1 MKKAL
6 LSPVA
11 LAVMLAACQ
20 PDTASQANQNA
31 AQQKTGQQD
40 TTQLQR
46 TSQQNSDIA
55 KNNPLLA
62 ESSAPF
68 GVPEFSKIT
77 IEHYEPAFDFA
88 IAQNQQEIDDI
99 ANSSEAANFE
109 NTIEAMEK
117 SGQALNHVATVFYA
131 LNGTDTSKEM
141 QNIAKKMSP
150 RLSALNDDIYLNAKL
165 FARVKSV
172 YEQRDSLDLRVD
184 QKTLLA
190 DSYQSFVRG
199 GANLSEAD
207 KAKLRDLN
215 SQLSKLS
222 VQFGE
227 NLLAETNAF
236 ELVINNKDDL
246 AGLPEDII
254 AAAAVTAT
262 ERGHEGKWV
271 FTTHRPSK
279 NPFLTY
285 AENRDLRKALYEGYI
300 QRGDNDNANDNKKL
314 ASKIASLRYQKAQL
328 LDYKTYAD
336 FVLEK
341 AMAKTPE
348 NVYGLLDQVWP
359 AALAQAKNEVADM
372 QDMIKAE
379 GGDFTLAAY
388 DWWYYA
394 EKIRK
399 ARYDL
404 DAAQTKPYF
413 SLDATREGVFY
424 TAEKLWGVT
433 FKERQDIP
441 KYHPDVRT
449 FEVFDKD
456 GSSIGVYMTDY
467 YVRESKRGGAWMNSY
482 RKQQKMFGEN
492 VKPII
497 YNVLNYPRPVGD
509 APVLLT
515 FDQASTLFHEFGHAI
530 QGLLS
535 DGYYQSQTGT
545 SLPRDYV
552 EYPSQVME
560 NWMMEPEV
568 LAQFAKH
575 YKTGEVIP
583 QTLIEKIQAAGK
595 FNQGFATTEYMA
607 AALLDM
613 KWHTLE
619 TATEQDADAFEK
631 ATMDEIGL
639 IPQIT
644 PRYRTGYFS
653 HIFSGGYASG
663 YYGYIWSNIYDAD
676 TWQVFSQNGIFDQ
689 GTASGYREHVLET
702 GGTEDPMIMYRRFRG
717 QDPKVWP
724 LLERRGLLSDE
735 QLKKMKAQ

>member
-1 MKKAL
+1 MKKAA
-6 LSPVA
+6 LSPIA
-11 LAVMLAACQ
+11 MAVMLAACQ
-20 PDTASQANQNA
+20 PDTSSQANIDQTQ
-31 AQQKTGQQD
+31 QQKI
-40 TTQLQR
+40 
-46 TSQQNSDIA
+46 SQQIDNIE

-62 ESSAPF
+62 ESNAPF
-68 GVPEFSKIT
+68 GVPEFAKIK
-77 IEHYEPAFDFA
+77 IEHFEPAFEFA
-88 IAQNQQEIDDI
+88 IVKNKQQIDDI
-99 ANSSEAANFE
+99 ANSNELPTFE

-117 SGQALNHVATVFYA
+117 SGLALNHVSTVFYA

-141 QNIAKKMSP
+141 QSIAKRMSP

-165 FARVKSV
+165 FARVKAV
-172 YEQRDSLDLRVD
+172 YEKKDQLDLRTD
-184 QKTLLA
+184 QQTLLD

-199 GANLSEAD
+199 GANLNDAD
-207 KAKLRDLN
+207 KATLRDLN

-236 ELVINNKDDL
+236 ELVIDNKEDL
-246 AGLPEDII
+246 AGLPDDIV

-262 ERGHEGKWV
+262 ERGHDGKWV

-285 AENRDLRKALYEGYI
+285 ADNRELRKALYEGYI

-328 LDYKTYAD
+328 LGYKTYAN

-359 AALAQAKNEVADM
+359 AALAQAKKEVADM
-372 QDMIKAE
+372 QEMINAE

-404 DAAQTKPYF
+404 DAEQTKPYF

-433 FKERQDIP
+433 FKERDDIP

-456 GSSIGVYMTDY
+456 GESIGVYMTDY

-575 YKTGEVIP
+575 YQTGEVIP
-583 QTLIEKIQAAGK
+583 QALIEKIQAAGK

-631 ATMDEIGL
+631 AAMDEIGL
-639 IPQIT
+639 IPEIT

-689 GTASGYREHVLET
+689 DTANGYRKHVLET

-735 QLKKMKAQ
+735 QLKAMKEQ